1 MAERANRASRHPAA
15 AGRWKTA
22 AGSRAEHGGAADV
35 EFDVVFTRAVTRAV
49 REVCR
54 RFCWQGQ
61 ATRILVSSDKAS
73 DNEATKEFKDGA
85 DAAVSRTKKRSPGYR
100 RRSRERLVQHIKD
113 KVENDDA
120 GKQHYP
126 PEAAAATDRRRR
138 HQRRRR

>member
-54 RFCWQGQ
+54 RFWLGPRSRGRVGRRYANSADIHVACVFNEWQDTMVEDGTACTSETIGQ
-61 ATRILVSSDKAS
+61 AEDVTDQWAR
-73 DNEATKEFKDGA
+73 
-85 DAAVSRTKKRSPGYR
+85 PGDQQYVLM
-100 RRSRERLVQHIKD
+100 SQI
-113 KVENDDA
+113 N
-120 GKQHYP
+120 
-126 PEAAAATDRRRR
+126 
-138 HQRRRR
+138 